1 MSEKCGARNAERG
14 VASREDAEGR
24 KVKFGDIA
32 INSVAKKKPT
42 AEDAVHYIGLEHIDP
57 GSFVVSRW
65 GGDVAPVGDK
75 LLMKKGDVLFG
86 RRRAYQRKV
95 AIAPFDGI
103 FSAHGMVLR
112 PKIDVIDEKFFPFFI
127 ASDQFMDMAV
137 KISVGGLSP
146 TINWKTLKECEFN
159 LPPLARQRELA
170 NLLWAANDLKES
182 YKKAITA
189 TDEMLKAKFRE
200 MFGEVRN
207 SECGIR
213 NGNGGV
219 ASRGDAEERSEFD
232 FSAKEIGLSKWV
244 SIGEVADVFSGGT
257 PCRNKPE
264 YWDGGTIPWVKTT
277 ELQNTYIHETE
288 EKITAMGVKNSSAK
302 LMPENTILVAMYGQG
317 KTRGMTGCLSI
328 PATTNQACACIV
340 ARDCV
345 DVRYLWMFLI
355 LSYHDLRRLANSTSQ
370 ANLSLDIIKRF
381 QIPLP
386 PLSLQ
391 REFVAI
397 AERADAT
404 KSALKQSIADI
415 EQVMKGL
422 ING

>member
-1 MSEKCGARNAERG
+1 MSVKCGMRNSGSGIAARGGAATRSAA
-14 VASREDAEGR
+14 VATRR
-24 KVKFGDIA
+24 VKFDAIA

-42 AEDAVHYIGLEHIDP
+42 AEDAAHYIGLEHIDP
-57 GSFVVSRW
+57 GCFAVSRW
-65 GGDVAPVGDK
+65 GGDVAPIGDK

-112 PKIDVIDEKFFPFFI
+112 PKTDVVDEKFFPFFI
-127 ASDQFMDMAV
+127 ASDQFMNEAV
-137 KISVGGLSP
+137 RISVGGLSP
-146 TINWKTLKECEFN
+146 TINWKTLKDYEFD
-159 LPPLARQRELA
+159 LPPLDEQKKLA
-170 NLLWAANDLKES
+170 ELLWAANDLKES

-200 MFGEVRN
+200 MFGDAGDDGSRRGTEKQ
-207 SECGIR
+207 SKSDSYQKIL
-213 NGNGGV
+213 
-219 ASRGDAEERSEFD
+219 ASTKRVCIEE
-232 FSAKEIGLSKWV
+232 I
-244 SIGEVADVFSGGT
+244 ADVFSGGT
-257 PCRNKPE
+257 PNRDKPE
-264 YWDGGTIPWVKTT
+264 YWKEGSIPWVKTT
-277 ELQNTYIHETE
+277 ELKNSFINDTE
-288 EKITAMGVKNSSAK
+288 EKITELGLENSSAK
-302 LMPENTILVAMYGQG
+302 LMPINTILVAMYGQG

-340 ARDCV
+340 AHDCV

-355 LSYHDLRRLANSTSQ
+355 LSYQDLRRMANSTSQ
-370 ANLSLDIIKRF
+370 ANLSLDSIKHF

-386 PLSLQ
+386 PLALQ

-397 AERADAT
+397 ADKAE
-404 KSALKQSIADI
+404 SAKANLKKSIAAID
-415 EQVMKGL
+415 QVMKGL